1 VFFLKKRLSQAEALV
16 WFIVFKKNGGGVL
29 SSTEMKKNKKDF
41 FASY

>member
-1 VFFLKKRLSQAEALV
+1 VFFSKKTVISSRSSGVVHCFL
-16 WFIVFKKNGGGVL
+16 KNGGGVL